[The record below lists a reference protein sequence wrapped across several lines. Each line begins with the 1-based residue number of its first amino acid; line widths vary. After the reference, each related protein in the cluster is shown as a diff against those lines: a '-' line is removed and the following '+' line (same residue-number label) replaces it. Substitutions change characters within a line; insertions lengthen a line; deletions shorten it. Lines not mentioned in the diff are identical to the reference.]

1 MSPEPIEVRRSRRRR
16 RTVSAY
22 REGGR
27 TIVLIP
33 AGFSASEEKHWVD
46 TMLRKL
52 EAGDRRRRPS
62 DEQLAARAAELSQRY
77 LGGLAKPTSIVWSMN
92 QASRWGSCTPS
103 DGSIRISAR
112 VKGMPSWVLDYVI
125 MHELA
130 HLLQPSHGRDF
141 WALLESYPR
150 TERARGYLEGVVA
163 AGALG
168 PPGEGVGEPLADD
181 VEDQPLRPSAS

>member
-62 DEQLAARAAELSQRY
+62 DEQLASRAAELSQRY

-92 QASRWGSCTPS
+92 QNSRWGSCTPS

-112 VKGMPSWVLDYVI
+112 VKGMPGWVLDYVI
-125 MHELA
+125 MHELM
-130 HLLQPSHGRDF
+130 HLKRMDHSPAYWRLVAEAYQSALIVRTSLIYGGTDHGIKN
-141 WALLESYPR
+141 
-150 TERARGYLEGVVA
+150 
-163 AGALG
+163 
-168 PPGEGVGEPLADD
+168 
-181 VEDQPLRPSAS
+181 

>member
-1 MSPEPIEVRRSRRRR
+1 
-16 RTVSAY
+16 
-22 REGGR
+22 
-27 TIVLIP
+27 
-33 AGFSASEEKHWVD
+33 
-46 TMLRKL
+46 
-52 EAGDRRRRPS
+52 
-62 DEQLAARAAELSQRY
+62 
-77 LGGLAKPTSIVWSMN
+77 
-92 QASRWGSCTPS
+92 
-103 DGSIRISAR
+103 
-112 VKGMPSWVLDYVI
+112 MPSWVLDYVI

-168 PPGEGVGEPLADD
+168 PPGEGEGEPLADD

>member
-1 MSPEPIEVRRSRRRR
+1 MSPEPIEVRRCRRRR

-62 DEQLAARAAELSQRY
+62 DEQLAARAAELSLRY

-92 QASRWGSCTPS
+92 
-103 DGSIRISAR
+103 
-112 VKGMPSWVLDYVI
+112 
-125 MHELA
+125 
-130 HLLQPSHGRDF
+130 QPSHGRDF

-168 PPGEGVGEPLADD
+168 APGEGEGEPLADD

>member
-1 MSPEPIEVRRSRRRR
+1 
-16 RTVSAY
+16 
-22 REGGR
+22 
-27 TIVLIP
+27 
-33 AGFSASEEKHWVD
+33 
-46 TMLRKL
+46 
-52 EAGDRRRRPS
+52 
-62 DEQLAARAAELSQRY
+62 
-77 LGGLAKPTSIVWSMN
+77 
-92 QASRWGSCTPS
+92 
-103 DGSIRISAR
+103 
-112 VKGMPSWVLDYVI
+112 MPSWVLDYVI

-168 PPGEGVGEPLADD
+168 APGEGEGEPLADD